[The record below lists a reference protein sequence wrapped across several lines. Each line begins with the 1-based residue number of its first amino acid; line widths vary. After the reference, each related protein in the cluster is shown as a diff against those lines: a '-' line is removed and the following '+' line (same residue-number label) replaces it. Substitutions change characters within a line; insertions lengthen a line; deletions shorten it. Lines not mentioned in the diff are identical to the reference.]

1 MGNGCFSKKELQGQ
15 VAPDVHV
22 QPVKQ
27 VEDQPLPRRNL
38 ALLSEATDSSF
49 IEISSPR
56 GRPIKWKRGE
66 KLGEGAYA
74 SVYQCMN
81 VETGKLYAVKH
92 FKFSQ
97 DPKTVQKEFASLKRE
112 VMLLRQLVHPNIV
125 QYYQTDISPTHD
137 SINVVLEYVTGGS
150 LKTILQKYVKLGESV
165 VINYTRQ
172 LLRGLVHLH
181 RLGVIHRDLKCA
193 NVLVT
198 PEGVVKLSDF
208 GSSKQ
213 FGVDCY
219 RLTKSLKGSP
229 YWMAPE
235 LVLRQ
240 GHSFPVDIWSLGCLV
255 IEMVTGRPPWSNYSR
270 DTKEILNLISS
281 SGRLPDIPECSKE
294 LKQFILSCL
303 QRDPALRPT
312 AYDLLRHPMLKSNEE
327 AEAMLNMSGLLED
340 RTYPSFGG
348 DETTKN
354 LQALLAGLKTAQ
366 A

>member
-1 MGNGCFSKKELQGQ
+1 M
-15 VAPDVHV
+15 
-22 QPVKQ
+22 
-27 VEDQPLPRRNL
+27 
-38 ALLSEATDSSF
+38 
-49 IEISSPR
+49 
-56 GRPIKWKRGE
+56 RGE

-112 VMLLRQLVHPNIV
+112 VMLLRELAHPNIV

-150 LKTILQKYVKLGESV
+150 LKTILQKYVKLEESV

-172 LLRGLVHLH
+172 LLHGLVYLH
-181 RLGVIHRDLKCA
+181 SLGVIHRDLKCA

-208 GSSKQ
+208 GSSKR
-213 FGVDCY
+213 FDADSF

-235 LVLRQ
+235 LVMRQ

-255 IEMVTGRPPWSNYSR
+255 IEMFTGRPPWSNYSR
-270 DTKEILNLISS
+270 EAKEVLNLISN
-281 SGRLPDIPECSKE
+281 SGRLPDIPDCSNE
-294 LKQFILSCL
+294 MQEFILSCL
-303 QRDPALRPT
+303 QRESEQRPT
-312 AYDLLRHPMLKSNEE
+312 ASDLLRHPMLKSNEE
-327 AEAMLNMSGLLED
+327 TEALLNMSGLLED
-340 RTYPSFGG
+340 HERSLPGFRGN
-348 DETTKN
+348 ETTEN
-354 LQALLAGLKTAQ
+354 LREVLAGLKVAEHEQ